1 MGAMMKNINRLKSTS
16 FFSALVLSALFLIS
30 NSVFAELNFSGK
42 TIKWVVPFSPGGGA
56 DVLARFYAP
65 LLSQELPGK
74 PNVEVLNMPGA
85 GSTKGANWFS
95 SEAPIDGS
103 VIFSTSGSTQFP
115 FLLDDPRVKYD
126 YKDWEVVLASSTGGV
141 AYLPKE
147 LGERWNK
154 DPRSVLDTDFIFAS
168 QGATRLDLIPLLA
181 WDMLGMD
188 VEPIFGV
195 KGRADGRLMFERG
208 YVNIDYQTSSSFL
221 SKVKPLVE
229 KGEAVP
235 IMTWGALDK
244 LGSIVRDPNFPD
256 IPTFRE
262 VYVEIHGKEP
272 SGDDWNAW
280 KAFFIAGFSAQKMV
294 VMNKT
299 TNPEII
305 DVFSEAFKKIINQE
319 NFIEISESYLGVYHQ
334 STGADAR
341 RFKEIAT
348 QIDPTAITWIK
359 DWLKL
364 SYDVEL

>member
-1 MGAMMKNINRLKSTS
+1 MNVILKIINRLK
-16 FFSALVLSALFLIS
+16 FACFLSAIAFNALLIIP
-30 NSVFAELNFSGK
+30 NSVFAEANFTGK

-74 PNVEVLNMPGA
+74 PNVEVFNMPGA

-95 SEAPIDGS
+95 SQGPIDGS

-115 FLLDDPRVKYD
+115 FLLDDPRVKYN
-126 YKDWEVVLASSTGGV
+126 YKDWEVILASSTGGV

-147 LGERWNK
+147 LGDKWNI
-154 DPRSVLDTDFIFAS
+154 DPSSVLNTNFIFAS

-181 WDMLGMD
+181 WNMLGME
-188 VEPIFGV
+188 VEPIFGI

-221 SKVKPLVE
+221 SKVQPLVD

-235 IMTWGALDK
+235 IMTWGVLDE
-244 LGSIVRDPNFPD
+244 LGSIVRDPNFPG

-262 VYVEIHGKEP
+262 VYVKIHGKEP

-305 DVFSEAFKKIINQE
+305 NVFSEAFKKIIDQE
-319 NFIEISESYLGVYHQ
+319 DFIEISENYLGVYHQ
-334 STGADAR
+334 STGSEAR

-348 QIDPTAITWIK
+348 QIDSKAIAWIK
-359 DWLKL
+359 DWLKM

>member
-1 MGAMMKNINRLKSTS
+1 
-16 FFSALVLSALFLIS
+16 
-30 NSVFAELNFSGK
+30 
-42 TIKWVVPFSPGGGA
+42 
-56 DVLARFYAP
+56 
-65 LLSQELPGK
+65 
-74 PNVEVLNMPGA
+74 
-85 GSTKGANWFS
+85 
-95 SEAPIDGS
+95 
-103 VIFSTSGSTQFP
+103 
-115 FLLDDPRVKYD
+115 
-126 YKDWEVVLASSTGGV
+126 
-141 AYLPKE
+141 
-147 LGERWNK
+147 
-154 DPRSVLDTDFIFAS
+154 
-168 QGATRLDLIPLLA
+168 
-181 WDMLGMD
+181 MLGMD

-299 TNPEII
+299 TSPEII

>member
-1 MGAMMKNINRLKSTS
+1 M
-16 FFSALVLSALFLIS
+16 
-30 NSVFAELNFSGK
+30 
-42 TIKWVVPFSPGGGA
+42 
-56 DVLARFYAP
+56 
-65 LLSQELPGK
+65 
-74 PNVEVLNMPGA
+74 
-85 GSTKGANWFS
+85 
-95 SEAPIDGS
+95 
-103 VIFSTSGSTQFP
+103 
-115 FLLDDPRVKYD
+115 
-126 YKDWEVVLASSTGGV
+126 
-141 AYLPKE
+141 
-147 LGERWNK
+147 
-154 DPRSVLDTDFIFAS
+154 DTDFIFAS

-299 TNPEII
+299 TSPEII
-305 DVFSEAFKKIINQE
+305 DVFSEAFKKIIDQE
-319 NFIEISESYLGVYHQ
+319 NFIESRL
-334 STGADAR
+334 T
-341 RFKEIAT
+341 
-348 QIDPTAITWIK
+348 
-359 DWLKL
+359 
-364 SYDVEL
+364 